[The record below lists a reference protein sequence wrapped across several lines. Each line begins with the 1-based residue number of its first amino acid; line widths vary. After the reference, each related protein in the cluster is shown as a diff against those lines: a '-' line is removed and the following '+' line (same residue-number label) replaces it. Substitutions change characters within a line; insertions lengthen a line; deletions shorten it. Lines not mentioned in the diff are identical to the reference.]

1 MRSAGCSVLLTMTAA
16 DANVWGSKSTFV
28 FLHGAGSTSW
38 NWYWHLVAPALSTSG
53 HEALAVDFPV
63 DDDTCGLADY
73 ATVAI
78 EVTGSST
85 GIILVAQSMAAYTAP
100 LIATRV
106 PVELI
111 VLVLRRWCRHRL
123 RPRASGGPPPVS
135 PMPPAASP
143 SRRAATRTS
152 RSIPSRRS
160 STTSI
165 RRWRSRPAAT

>member
-1 MRSAGCSVLLTMTAA
+1 MRSVGCSVLLTMTAA
-16 DANVWGSKSTFV
+16 DANGWGSKSTFV
-28 FLHGAGSTSW
+28 LLLNTRAGSTSW
-38 NWYWHLVAPALSTSG
+38 YWYWHRVAPALSTSG

-111 VLVLRRWCRHRL
+111 VLV
-123 RPRASGGPPPVS
+123 A
-135 PMPPAASP
+135 PMVPAPAETP
-143 SRRAATRTS
+143 GQWWAATG
-152 RSIPSRRS
+152 
-160 STTSI
+160 
-165 RRWRSRPAAT
+165 